1 MVAYFLN
8 PMFQY
13 SKHFSNHP
21 EIKVGLKKVIKI
33 LELDLDR
40 QVKVINEV

>member
-13 SKHFSNHP
+13 SKYFSNHL
-21 EIKVGLKKVIKI
+21 EIKIGLKEVIKR
-33 LELDLDR
+33 LEPNLDR
-40 QVKVINEV
+40 QAKAINEV

>member
-1 MVAYFLN
+1 MATYFLN

-21 EIKVGLKKVIKI
+21 KIKVGLKKVIKR
-33 LELDLDR
+33 LEPDLDI
-40 QVKVINEV
+40 QEKAINEV